1 MTLALNKLFKQD
13 DDPVLVNLASEEYF
27 KVVRPKVLKARIV
40 TPIFE
45 DWKNGQ
51 YKIISFYAK
60 RARGL
65 MARYAI
71 EHRITDPRK
80 LKVFDVDG
88 YAFDAAD
95 SDDERWVFRR
105 KLT

>member
-1 MTLALNKLFKQD
+1 
-13 DDPVLVNLASEEYF
+13 
-27 KVVRPKVLKARIV
+27 
-40 TPIFE
+40 
-45 DWKNGQ
+45 
-51 YKIISFYAK
+51 
-60 RARGL
+60 

-80 LKVFDVDG
+80 LKTFDVDG
-88 YAFDAAD
+88 YAFVAAD

>member
-1 MTLALNKLFKQD
+1 MDAKALKL
-13 DDPVLVNLASEEYF
+13 PVVSCAF
-27 KVVRPKVLKARIV
+27 
-40 TPIFE
+40 FE
-45 DWKNGQ
+45 IKGEDAP
-51 YKIISFYAK
+51 KIISFYAK

-80 LKVFDVDG
+80 LKAFDVDG
-88 YAFDAAD
+88 YAFAAAD